1 MSWDGSPQG
10 WRPPAE
16 ERSAAEAAEKLAVER
31 AHADARTRELANA
44 IAFGFERVALAI
56 VAAAGGDA
64 QRRFDRMNEQ
74 ADEPE
79 AFDPRPAPAVAA
91 MRRLAEEHAA
101 AVHDPDLDEL
111 LSDIAEPDDAD

>member
-1 MSWDGSPQG
+1 M
-10 WRPPAE
+10 
-16 ERSAAEAAEKLAVER
+16 AAERAA
-31 AHADARTRELANA
+31 ADARTRELANA

-79 AFDPRPAPAVAA
+79 AFDPRPAPTVAA
-91 MRRLAEEHAA
+91 MHRIQAEHAA
-101 AVHDPDLDEL
+101 AVRDHDAVHDPDLDEL
-111 LSDIAEPDDAD
+111 LSDVAEPDDAD